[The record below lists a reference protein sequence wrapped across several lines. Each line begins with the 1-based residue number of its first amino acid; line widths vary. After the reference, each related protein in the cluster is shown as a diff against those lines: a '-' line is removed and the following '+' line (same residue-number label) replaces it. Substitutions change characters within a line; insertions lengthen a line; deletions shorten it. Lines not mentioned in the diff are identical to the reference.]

1 MIKASRAQG
10 EGRRGEGQTSE
21 PLLSEA
27 VRASLQTGDD
37 AITAGSLQRKA
48 LPRAIAKGE
57 RTLSIYVLLAGSTLP
72 QSTHTTMWK
81 TSQQQRQT
89 ETESYTMGVL
99 DGRLGKGG

>member
-10 EGRRGEGQTSE
+10 EGRRGEGQISE
-21 PLLSEA
+21 PPLSEA

-37 AITAGSLQRKA
+37 A
-48 LPRAIAKGE
+48 LPRAIAKGK

-89 ETESYTMGVL
+89 ETESYTMCVL
-99 DGRLGKGG
+99 DGWLGKGG